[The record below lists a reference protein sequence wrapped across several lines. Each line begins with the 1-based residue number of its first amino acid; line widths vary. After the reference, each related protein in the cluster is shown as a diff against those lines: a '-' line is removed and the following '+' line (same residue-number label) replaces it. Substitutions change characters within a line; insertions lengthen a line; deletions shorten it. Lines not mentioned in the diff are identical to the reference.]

1 MRGILSKFMSL
12 KMGDNPPW
20 GMILKGMLS
29 YFLPFSTTSIF
40 ELKASAP
47 TSRDVFYRERNEWK

>member
-47 TSRDVFYRERNEWK
+47 T